1 MTLNQKSDGIY
12 VDDSFTHVEFDSLI
26 FDCDGVLIDITKSY
40 DKTIIITTKYVLESL
55 AKIHD
60 SIDVDFKIIDGFKS
74 TGGFNDEVDL
84 TYAAILSI
92 FAAKKLKLDQTDFIF
107 TVIKNSDSTG
117 IKSVENFLKTQIDI
131 SEIIDKLS
139 YPGTHKE
146 NILYL
151 SLIHI

>member
-12 VDDSFTHVEFDSLI
+12 VDDSFNDVEFDSLI

-55 AKIHD
+55 VKIHD

-84 TYAAILSI
+84 TYACL
-92 FAAKKLKLDQTDFIF
+92 
-107 TVIKNSDSTG
+107 
-117 IKSVENFLKTQIDI
+117 
-131 SEIIDKLS
+131 
-139 YPGTHKE
+139 
-146 NILYL
+146 LYT
-151 SLIHI
+151 SPSPRD